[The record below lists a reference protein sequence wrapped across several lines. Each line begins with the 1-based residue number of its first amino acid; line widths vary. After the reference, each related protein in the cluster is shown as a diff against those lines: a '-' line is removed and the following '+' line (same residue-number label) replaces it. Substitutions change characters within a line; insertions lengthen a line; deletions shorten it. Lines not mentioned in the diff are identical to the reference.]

1 MFISPKNLEKQKKE
15 VLREHLKIRSIFDPL
30 KVYNYH
36 LVKVFKENIS
46 HFTLFF
52 HFSTHI

>member
-1 MFISPKNLEKQKKE
+1 MFISQKNLEKQKKI
-15 VLREHLKIRSIFDPL
+15 VLKEHLKIRSIFDPL

-36 LVKVFKENIS
+36 LVKVFKENTF